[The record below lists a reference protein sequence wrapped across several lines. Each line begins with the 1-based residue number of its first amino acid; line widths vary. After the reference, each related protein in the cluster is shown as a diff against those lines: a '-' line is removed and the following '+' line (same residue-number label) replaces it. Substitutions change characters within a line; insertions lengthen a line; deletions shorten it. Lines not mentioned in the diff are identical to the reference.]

1 MWKRL
6 VPGLGVAAS
15 LVLAAGCASSALPP
29 GASSSAPVRQPGASS
44 APATSSA
51 VPASANP
58 GGLPQ
63 LKLRPASGPVG
74 TQVTISGQL
83 NPGQVRADEPYF
95 RQPAYFNL
103 ITDVWADCAKA
114 PHAYP
119 YDCSAGPASLAGCEL
134 IVDLIHPLI
143 NLDTATGRVSGSLTV
158 GGEGTCFQDRPT
170 GHPQATLPGRYVLA
184 IGAHAT
190 SWALFTVTGSPV
202 PTPASTAPVEVHV
215 ASCPVP
221 AGDYAGTPY
230 SPRPAPGM
238 LSIPS
243 SLALPGTAQIFG
255 TEFLPGPAS
264 YLLGPK
270 SATCQG
276 YLASAD
282 GGEIMT
288 AASVSDRSESV
299 TMIVRPGGAGPSTDL
314 ACPYIPAVL
323 AADQV
328 FRQNLGHVFCTH
340 PSADV
345 IRQIPTHTASLYA
358 AAVLVPGRVKDPNIQ
373 GSGDGPGPTVALYT
387 AEAGQGAAN
396 GQMVACTLAPGQ
408 ADICAASLK
417 FFLATQAQI
426 STRISAAHLSTME
439 DALSSFLAGQNV

>member
-1 MWKRL
+1 
-6 VPGLGVAAS
+6 
-15 LVLAAGCASSALPP
+15 
-29 GASSSAPVRQPGASS
+29 
-44 APATSSA
+44 
-51 VPASANP
+51 
-58 GGLPQ
+58 
-63 LKLRPASGPVG
+63 
-74 TQVTISGQL
+74 VT
-83 NPGQVRADEPYF
+83 
-95 RQPAYFNL
+95 
-103 ITDVWADCAKA
+103 
-114 PHAYP
+114 
-119 YDCSAGPASLAGCEL
+119 
-134 IVDLIHPLI
+134 
-143 NLDTATGRVSGSLTV
+143 GSLTV

-170 GHPQATLPGRYVLA
+170 GRPQATLPGRYVLA

-202 PTPASTAPVEVHV
+202 PTSASTAPVEVHV

-230 SPRPAPGM
+230 SPRPAPGT
-238 LSIPS
+238 LSLPAS
-243 SLALPGTAQIFG
+243 FTLPGNAQIFG

-323 AADQV
+323 AADKV

-345 IRQIPTHTASLYA
+345 TRQIPTHTAGLYA
-358 AAVLVPGRVKDPNIQ
+358 AAVLVPADVKDPSIQ
-373 GSGDGPGPTVALYT
+373 GSGDGPDPAVALYT
-387 AEAGQGAAN
+387 AEVGQGAAN

-426 STRISAAHLSTME
+426 STRISAATLSRME
-439 DALSSFLAGQNV
+439 DALSSFLAGQNI

>member
-1 MWKRL
+1 MEAAGSWSGCGG
-6 VPGLGVAAS
+6 VAGAGGGVCEFGVAAGCV
-15 LVLAAGCASSALPP
+15 VLGS
-29 GASSSAPVRQPGASS
+29 GAPIGVPS

-51 VPASANP
+51 VPARRIR
-58 GGLPQ
+58 GGSQ
-63 LKLRPASGPVG
+63 LKLRPASGPAG
-74 TQVTISGQL
+74 THVTISGQL

-95 RQPAYFNL
+95 RHPAYFNL

-114 PHAYP
+114 PRAYP
-119 YDCSAGPASLAGCEL
+119 YDCSAGQASLAGCEL

-143 NLDTATGRVSGSLTV
+143 NLDTATGRVSGSFTV

-190 SWALFTVTGSPV
+190 SWALFTVTGSPG
-202 PTPASTAPVEVHV
+202 PTRASTAPVEVHV

-238 LSIPS
+238 LSLPA
-243 SLALPGTAQIFG
+243 SLTLPGTAQVFG

-288 AASVSDRSESV
+288 ATSVSDRSESV
-299 TMIVRPGGAGPSTDL
+299 TMIVRPAGRGRAPILPARTFRPSWL
-314 ACPYIPAVL
+314 RIR
-323 AADQV
+323 
-328 FRQNLGHVFCTH
+328 F
-340 PSADV
+340 SA
-345 IRQIPTHTASLYA
+345 R
-358 AAVLVPGRVKDPNIQ
+358 
-373 GSGDGPGPTVALYT
+373 
-387 AEAGQGAAN
+387 
-396 GQMVACTLAPGQ
+396 TLAM
-408 ADICAASLK
+408 S
-417 FFLATQAQI
+417 
-426 STRISAAHLSTME
+426 SALIPPQT
-439 DALSSFLAGQNV
+439 

>member
-6 VPGLGVAAS
+6 VTGLGVAVS
-15 LVLAAGCASSALPP
+15 LMLAAGCASSALPP
-29 GASSSAPVRQPGASS
+29 GASSSAPVRQSGVSS
-44 APATSSA
+44 SVTTSSA
-51 VPASANP
+51 GSTAANP

-74 TQVTISGQL
+74 TYVTISGQL

-95 RQPAYFNL
+95 RHPAYFNL
-103 ITDVWADCAKA
+103 ITDVWADCAQA
-114 PHAYP
+114 PRAYP
-119 YDCSAGPASLAGCEL
+119 YDCPAGPAGLAGCEL
-134 IVDLIHPLI
+134 IAGLIHPLI
-143 NLDTATGRVSGSLTV
+143 NLDTATGQVSGSFTV

-190 SWALFTVTGSPV
+190 SWALFTVTGPPG

-230 SPRPAPGM
+230 SPRPAPDM
-238 LSIPS
+238 LSLPS
-243 SLALPGTAQIFG
+243 SLTLPGTTEIFG

-288 AASVSDRSESV
+288 AASASDRSESV
-299 TMIVRPGGAGPSTDL
+299 TMIIRAGGAGPSTDL

-323 AADQV
+323 AADKI
-328 FRQNLGHVFCTH
+328 FRQNLGRVFCNH
-340 PSADV
+340 PPADV

-358 AAVLVPGRVKDPNIQ
+358 AAVLVPAHVKDPNIQ
-373 GSGDGPGPTVALYT
+373 GSGDGPGPAVALYT
-387 AEAGQGAAN
+387 AEVGQGAAN
-396 GQMVACTLAPGQ
+396 GQMAACTLAPGQ

-417 FFLATQAQI
+417 FFLTTQAQI
-426 STRISAAHLSTME
+426 STRISAANLSTME
-439 DALSSFLAGQNV
+439 YALSSFLAEQNI

>member
-6 VPGLGVAAS
+6 ATGLGVAAS
-15 LVLAAGCASSALPP
+15 LALAAGCASSALPA
-29 GASSSAPVRQPGASS
+29 GASSWAPVPRSGVSS
-44 APATSSA
+44 SVTTSSA
-51 VPASANP
+51 GSTAANP
-58 GGLPQ
+58 AGLPQ

-74 TQVTISGQL
+74 TYVTISGQL
-83 NPGQVRADEPYF
+83 NPGQVRANEPYF
-95 RQPAYFNL
+95 RHPAYFNL

-114 PHAYP
+114 PRAYP
-119 YDCSAGPASLAGCEL
+119 YDCSAGPASLAGCEV
-134 IVDLIHPLI
+134 IAGLIHPLI
-143 NLDTATGRVSGSLTV
+143 NLDTATGQVSGSFTV
-158 GGEGTCFQDRPT
+158 GGQGTCFQDRPT

-190 SWALFTVTGSPV
+190 SWALFTVTGPPG

-215 ASCPVP
+215 VSCPVP

-230 SPRPAPGM
+230 TPRPAPGM
-238 LSIPS
+238 LSLPS
-243 SLALPGTAQIFG
+243 SLTLPGTAQIFG

-288 AASVSDRSESV
+288 ATSASDRSQSV
-299 TMIVRPGGAGPSTDL
+299 TMIIRPGGAGPSTDL

-323 AADQV
+323 AADKV
-328 FRQNLGHVFCTH
+328 FRQNLGRVFCTH
-340 PSADV
+340 PPADV

-358 AAVLVPGRVKDPNIQ
+358 AAVLVPAHVTDPNVQ
-373 GSGDGPGPTVALYT
+373 GSGDGPGPAAALYT
-387 AEAGQGAAN
+387 AEVGHGAAN
-396 GQMVACTLAPGQ
+396 GQMAACTLAPSQ
-408 ADICAASLK
+408 ADTCAASLK

-426 STRISAAHLSTME
+426 STQISAANLSTME
-439 DALSSFLAGQNV
+439 NALSSFLAEQNI

>member
-6 VPGLGVAAS
+6 VPGLGMAAS
-15 LVLAAGCASSALPP
+15 LVLAAGCASSAVPP
-29 GASSSAPVRQPGASS
+29 GASSSAPVRQSGVSS

-51 VPASANP
+51 VPAPAHP
-58 GGLPQ
+58 GGAPQ
-63 LKLRPASGPVG
+63 LTLRPASGLAG
-74 TQVTISGQL
+74 THVTISGQL

-95 RQPAYFNL
+95 RHPAYFNL

-119 YDCSAGPASLAGCEL
+119 YGCSAGPASLAGCEL
-134 IVDLIHPLI
+134 IVGLIHPLI
-143 NLDTATGRVSGSLTV
+143 SVDTATGRVSGSLTV
-158 GGEGTCFQDRPT
+158 GDEGTCFQDGPT
-170 GHPQATLPGRYVLA
+170 GRPQATLPGRYVLA

-190 SWALFTVTGSPV
+190 NWALFKVTGSPV
-202 PTPASTAPVEVHV
+202 PTPGSTAPAEVHV

-238 LSIPS
+238 LSLPS
-243 SLALPGTAQIFG
+243 SFTPPGTAQIFG
-255 TEFLPGPAS
+255 TEFLPGRAS

-323 AADQV
+323 VADKA

-345 IRQIPTHTASLYA
+345 IRQIPTRTAGLYA
-358 AAVLVPGRVKDPNIQ
+358 AAVLVPARVKDPNIQ
-373 GSGDGPGPTVALYT
+373 GSGDGPGPTVVLYT

-426 STRISAAHLSTME
+426 STRISAATLSRME
-439 DALSSFLAGQNV
+439 DALSSFLAGRNI

>member
-6 VPGLGVAAS
+6 VTGLGVAAS
-15 LVLAAGCASSALPP
+15 LVLAAGCASS
-29 GASSSAPVRQPGASS
+29 VT
-44 APATSSA
+44 TSSA
-51 VPASANP
+51 VSTSPSA
-58 GGLPQ
+58 GRLPQ
-63 LKLRPASGPVG
+63 LKLRPASGPAG
-74 TQVTISGQL
+74 THVTISGQL
-83 NPGQVRADEPYF
+83 NPGQARANEPYF
-95 RQPAYFNL
+95 RHPAYFAL
-103 ITDVWADCAKA
+103 ITDVRAGCAKA
-114 PHAYP
+114 PHAAYL

-134 IVDLIHPLI
+134 IVGLMHPLI
-143 NLDTATGRVSGSLTV
+143 TVDPATGRVSGSFTV
-158 GGEGTCFQDRPT
+158 GGEGTCFQGRPT
-170 GHPQATLPGRYVLA
+170 AHPQATLPGRYVLA

-190 SWALFTVTGSPV
+190 SWALFKVTGAPV
-202 PTPASTAPVEVHV
+202 PTPASTAPAEVHV
-215 ASCPVP
+215 AACPVP

-238 LSIPS
+238 LSLRS
-243 SLALPGTAQIFG
+243 SLTLPGNAQIFG
-255 TEFLPGPAS
+255 TEFLPGLTS

-288 AASVSDRSESV
+288 ATSVPDRSESV
-299 TMIVRPGGAGPSTDL
+299 TMIVRPGGVGPSTDL

-323 AADQV
+323 AVDKV
-328 FRQNLGHVFCTH
+328 FRQNLGRVFCHH

-345 IRQIPTHTASLYA
+345 IRQIRTHTASLYT
-358 AAVLVPGRVKDPNIQ
+358 AAVLVPARVKDPNIQ

-387 AEAGQGAAN
+387 AEVGQSAAN

-408 ADICAASLK
+408 VAICAASLK

-426 STRISAAHLSTME
+426 STRISAAKLSRME
-439 DALSSFLAGQNV
+439 DALSSFLAGPNI